1 MKNALPEADPVDFI
15 FGSRELLFCS
25 SKANL
30 KKKKDSITLRQLFR
44 IRCSKNLTDGAD

>member
-25 SKANL
+25 SKANF
-30 KKKKDSITLRQLFR
+30 KKKKRFHNVKTVISNQV
-44 IRCSKNLTDGAD
+44 